1 MGNQV
6 SFCGESPRF
15 NAEAL
20 PTDSLEDANLCTIET
35 VIDPLQKFLN
45 SPNNLKIKTLN

>member
-6 SFCGESPRF
+6 SFCGESPHF
-15 NAEAL
+15 NADTL
-20 PTDSLEDANLCTIET
+20 PSDCFEDANLCTIET
-35 VIDPLQKFLN
+35 VVDPLQRFLS